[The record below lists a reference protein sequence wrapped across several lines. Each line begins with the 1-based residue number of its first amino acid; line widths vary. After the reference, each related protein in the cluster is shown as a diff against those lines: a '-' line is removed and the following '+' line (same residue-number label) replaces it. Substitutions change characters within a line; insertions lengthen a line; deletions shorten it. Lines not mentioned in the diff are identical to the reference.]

1 MKLLPFMRYIEA
13 CVTSPDWLDKFHS
26 FFSASYFLAKESERF
41 IFLGSFCNLLVQSFL
56 NFQCRV
62 GWLFCENDQKWPKT
76 KHCFDTSDSS
86 DTFDRSDSNERFW
99 QIFTN
104 AEGWGLFTRENS
116 GCTIKLI
123 KFCSVT
129 FLMRSF
135 KDKIIYN
142 KQVDYNSDLLSNLDW
157 QATIFL
163 IHDVETRVRMFK
175 NMGGNNPGGNLLG
188 GNFPGGVWW
197 VEIFPV
203 GAFLIPYLINCEV
216 IL

>member
-26 FFSASYFLAKESERF
+26 FFSASYSLAKESERF
-41 IFLGSFCNLLVQSFL
+41 IFVGSFYNLLVQSFL

-104 AEGWGLFTRENS
+104 AEGWGQFTRENS

-123 KFCSVT
+123 KFCNVT
-129 FLMRSF
+129 FHMRSF

-142 KQVDYNSDLLSNLDW
+142 KQVDYNSDLLSNLDR

-163 IHDVETRVRMFK
+163 IHDLKIRVRMFE
-175 NMGGNNPGGNLLG
+175 NLGGNSPYGNLLG
-188 GNFPGGVWW
+188 GDFPGGVWW
-197 VEIFPV
+197 VEIFRV
-203 GAFLIPYLINCEV
+203 GAFLIQYLINCEV